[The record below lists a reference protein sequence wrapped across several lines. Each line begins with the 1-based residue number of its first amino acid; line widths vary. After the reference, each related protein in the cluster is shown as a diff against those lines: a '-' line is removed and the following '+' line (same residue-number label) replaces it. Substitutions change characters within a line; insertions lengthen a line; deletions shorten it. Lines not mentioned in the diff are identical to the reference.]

1 MHWADISPAPF
12 GVVATSLD
20 LLRLILG
27 IGYIALDNVENN
39 VARKNTGVKLL
50 VPWFIWL
57 FYAVIAPLNLFLLIG
72 AFALLADPLVINFKT
87 SPINT
92 FAALTLFGLIFAV
105 FGHLRSKAARTYL
118 DKLIMRGLCACGVVT
133 VAFALMFVAGTDL
146 PYQEIIAP
154 KCNTFADDS
163 ALCELTYFT
172 NLGVIVLKLS
182 WLIAVL
188 SLMMLVLV
196 SMPGARSHLWE
207 KRSIYLAVCSAML
220 ILWMTVTVAIWM
232 LAIEMIT
239 RLPGSEAMSGV
250 AIIDAGFK
258 DATQTLVYG
267 VLSLLGIAAMALF
280 VAVWRNRVKDQLSEL
295 DTQSSDIDKKYGRVI
310 LNPWLNIALFIGILI
325 TTFATGIAFFEF
337 LVTKGILVLSDEYV
351 WSKVYAWALE
361 QDKEVK
367 AYKTIAFFVIS
378 LIGFALL
385 RLSDKIASGIG
396 VARDVTS
403 YLTRTDR
410 ANPLLSNMNS
420 HYVYADEIQARFNAV
435 VNHVL
440 HQEGRENISRI
451 TFMSHSQGT
460 VVAAVGLQMG
470 AQDLPVK
477 PTLITMGSPLTHIY
491 GHYFSENYQFTPPTN
506 AALERWFNIYR
517 RDDFVG
523 TRVHG
528 NGTDAE
534 NFKIRP
540 KGHSHYWSD
549 TLVWKIFKERGV
561 F

>member
-1 MHWADISPAPF
+1 MDKHVVFMVHGVGEQVPGETVDEFVGAACEELELTGPVTNNTVMLANDKAKKDGLLSLFPCHQRRISGTSENEELLLAEVHWADISPAPF

-267 VLSLLGIAAMALF
+267 VL
-280 VAVWRNRVKDQLSEL
+280 
-295 DTQSSDIDKKYGRVI
+295 
-310 LNPWLNIALFIGILI
+310 
-325 TTFATGIAFFEF
+325 
-337 LVTKGILVLSDEYV
+337 
-351 WSKVYAWALE
+351 
-361 QDKEVK
+361 
-367 AYKTIAFFVIS
+367 
-378 LIGFALL
+378 
-385 RLSDKIASGIG
+385 
-396 VARDVTS
+396 
-403 YLTRTDR
+403 
-410 ANPLLSNMNS
+410 
-420 HYVYADEIQARFNAV
+420 
-435 VNHVL
+435 
-440 HQEGRENISRI
+440 
-451 TFMSHSQGT
+451 
-460 VVAAVGLQMG
+460 
-470 AQDLPVK
+470 
-477 PTLITMGSPLTHIY
+477 
-491 GHYFSENYQFTPPTN
+491 
-506 AALERWFNIYR
+506 
-517 RDDFVG
+517 
-523 TRVHG
+523 
-528 NGTDAE
+528 
-534 NFKIRP
+534 
-540 KGHSHYWSD
+540 
-549 TLVWKIFKERGV
+549 
-561 F
+561 